1 MHYSHRLSET
11 RIHQIVGGFVIL
23 PALIIGAILFVVA
36 KSENLFEEKYTVTTV
51 FSEGFGLKAG
61 QPVIL
66 LGIPIGRVSKVAFT
80 DQNNA
85 EITLEIYKKYQ
96 DKVRENSIA
105 KVGKAGGFLGEPQIE
120 ITVGNKSKPVVQA
133 GGHLEAE
140 EPFNVAELLAEVK
153 PLVETIKKTLV
164 RVEQITQDVQTA
176 VKSGNETLANV
187 QEASTQLPDILENVK
202 QTTVT
207 VSGAARNLAAD
218 IPAITASARKS
229 VDRVGDVLADVKA
242 TTAKLPAVADSAK
255 GAVDDVKAMTED
267 LKGNVPPL
275 VRSAR
280 GTVEDVG
287 EVVAGAKKTFP
298 ISIFAAQGRAARSE
312 ELASIGP
319 RSLRKDDLS
328 KE

>member
-275 VRSAR
+275 VRSVR
-280 GTVEDVG
+280 GTVDDVG

-298 ISIFAAQGRAARSE
+298 ISVFASKGRAAPAE

>member
-11 RIHQIVGGFVIL
+11 RLHQIVGGFVIL
-23 PALIIGAILFVVA
+23 PALILGTILFVVA
-36 KSENLFEEKYTVTTV
+36 KSENLFEEKYRITTV
-51 FSEGFGLKAG
+51 FSEGFGLKPG

-66 LGIPIGRVSKVAFT
+66 LGFQIGKVSKVAFT

-85 EITLEIYKKYQ
+85 EITLEIYKKFQ

-105 KVGKAGGFLGEPQIE
+105 KVGKTGGFIGESQIE
-120 ITVGNKSKPVVQA
+120 ITIGNKSLPVVPD
-133 GGHLEAE
+133 GGHLEGE
-140 EPFNVAELLAEVK
+140 EPFNMGELLAEVK
-153 PLVETIKKTLV
+153 PLVENVKKTLV
-164 RVEQITQDVQTA
+164 RLDQITQDVQTA
-176 VKSGNETLANV
+176 VKGGNESLANV
-187 QEASTQLPDILENVK
+187 QEASARLPDILENVK

-207 VSGAARNLAAD
+207 VRGTARNLAGD

-229 VDRVGDVLADVKA
+229 VDRIGDVLEDVKA
-242 TTAKLPAVADSAK
+242 TTAKLPAVAESAK
-255 GAVDDVKAMTED
+255 GAVDDVKAMTEE

-287 EVVAGAKKTFP
+287 EVLEGAKKTFP
-298 ISIFAAQGRAARSE
+298 ISVFASKGRAARAE
-312 ELASIGP
+312 ELESIGP